1 MPGCSLTTSSLLK
14 SDSLG
19 QVMKTIPAQNG
30 LLRPDKGV
38 SISKRLLD
46 HYNSAESTLVESSMG
61 GKINDFRLP
70 LIVVLSALLL
80 AGGTIAESDGIT
92 GDRAEGDTD
101 VAMSGCTCHT
111 NNEIAPSDTVTLIVD
126 GVPYAWAEGTSYT
139 LTIQLLGGPE
149 MAGGHS
155 NTGGFSM
162 RVSSGV
168 LTPGLGYESLVQDDG
183 SEQTMTH
190 TSDGAQVPD
199 RIWVVTWTA
208 PSTGSGSVT
217 VWVVGNAVDGNSA
230 PMAPDAYNRLS
241 FNLVE
246 GNDNGGTRAIFAGDG
261 NIQAPA
267 ASTGEIDLHSMGAP
281 FRAHWLG
288 LLGFGAV
295 IAVLLFCGFF
305 LRYGFSHHYV
315 GRSNLLRLRI
325 KHLRRGDQL

>member
-1 MPGCSLTTSSLLK
+1 
-14 SDSLG
+14 
-19 QVMKTIPAQNG
+19 
-30 LLRPDKGV
+30 
-38 SISKRLLD
+38 
-46 HYNSAESTLVESSMG
+46 MG
-61 GKINDFRLP
+61 GKINDFRFP
-70 LIVVLSALLL
+70 LIVLLSALLL
-80 AGGTIAESDGIT
+80 AGGTIAESNGIS

-101 VAMSGCTCHT
+101 VAKSGCTCHT
-111 NNEIAPSDTVTLIVD
+111 NFEIAPSDSVTLIVD

-168 LTPGLGYESLVQDDG
+168 LTPGAGFESLVHDDG

-190 TSDGAQVPD
+190 TEDGAQTPD
-199 RIWVVTWTA
+199 RTWQVTWTA
-208 PSTGSGSVT
+208 PAIDSGNVT
-217 VWVVGNAVDGNSA
+217 FWVAGNAVDGNSA
-230 PMAPDAYNRLS
+230 AMAPDSYNRLS
-241 FNLVE
+241 FSLVE
-246 GNDNGGTRAIFAGDG
+246 GNDNGNTRAIFAGDG

-267 ASTGEIDLHSMGAP
+267 ASTGGVDLHSMGAP

-295 IAVLLFCGFF
+295 IAVLIFCGFF

-315 GRSNLLRLRI
+315 GRSNLLKLRI